1 MILKIKPAIETVV
14 VDRSYQF
21 FHVVAIL
28 YIKKLKKTK
37 QKSER
42 EQTESYILQLFNY
55 SKRISEG
62 ENNFLVLVL
71 LSSVSHQIM

>member
-21 FHVVAIL
+21 FSCRSNSIHQETQ
-28 YIKKLKKTK
+28 KKNK

-42 EQTESYILQLFNY
+42 EQTESYIA
-55 SKRISEG
+55 I
-62 ENNFLVLVL
+62 V
-71 LSSVSHQIM
+71 